1 MKNHQFRAEL
11 FYKDGKDGQT
21 DLRDEANSRF
31 YQFLRKRLQPYVII
45 GHNISLMGSVKVHM
59 GKLFQN

>member
-31 YQFLRKRLQPYVII
+31 
-45 GHNISLMGSVKVHM
+45 
-59 GKLFQN
+59 